1 MAGVI
6 AHRGSVANYLDIRK
20 GVFCQVVE
28 PEDMPFDSAG
38 NRADVIMD
46 PNSIINRAIPS
57 VVFEQYINASS
68 RDAYK
73 GVIQMTGVAR
83 GTYREVAEMQLK
95 ALPIETID
103 RVYDYVVEYYRI
115 VSKEM
120 YAWWQQ
126 GIIDTSYQGKIEY
139 LAELIEKGKDTNQIG
154 KWMPSNHQEMTQD
167 IITNL
172 ERSPYCPTYGPVWVR
187 DEHNQLVQTID
198 NVRIGSCYM
207 ILLEKIAD
215 DWTAVASAKTQTH
228 NVIAPLTRG
237 DKYTS
242 PVREQGVRGAGEA
255 EVRNFVTNVGPRFVA
270 ELLDRNGNPH
280 THRIM
285 VERLLV
291 DETPSNIDNLV
302 NRRQVPFGNAVPHM
316 LVNHALQ
323 VSGVEFA
330 YAKYDSSLRNLSTT
344 GEEDDYVGGD
354 SE

>member
-1 MAGVI
+1 
-6 AHRGSVANYLDIRK
+6 
-20 GVFCQVVE
+20 
-28 PEDMPFDSAG
+28 MPVDEAG

-73 GVIQMTGVAR
+73 GVLAITGLSQ
-83 GTYREVAEMQLK
+83 GMYKEVAEAELK
-95 ALPIETID
+95 ALPLETLEQA
-103 RVYDYVVEYYRI
+103 YAYVLEYYRL
-115 VSKEM
+115 VSQEM
-120 YAWWQQ
+120 YAWWEQ
-126 GIIDTSYQGKIEY
+126 GIIDTSYQGKVEY
-139 LAELIEKGKDTNQIG
+139 LAELVEKGKQTGMIG
-154 KWMPSNHQEMTQD
+154 KWMPSNHQQMTQE
-167 IITNL
+167 IVWGL
-172 ERSPYCPTYGPVWVR
+172 EASPYRPTYGPVSVL
-187 DEHNQLVQTID
+187 DEHGKRVWTTD
-198 NVRIGSCYM
+198 NARIGSCYM

-228 NVIAPLTRG
+228 NVIAPLTRS

-280 THRIM
+280 THRVM
-285 VERLLV
+285 VEELLV
-291 DETPSNIDNLV
+291 NPVPSNIENLV
-302 NRRQVPFGNAVPHM
+302 NRRDIPFGNAVPHM

-330 YAKYDSSLRNLSTT
+330 YAKYDPSIRNLGTT
-344 GEEDDYVGGD
+344 GEEDDYLGGD
-354 SE
+354 E